1 MKTLSRERLGTM
13 LVHAG
18 KIDNDQLEK
27 SLQIQKKKG
36 GVSWAGVFNQWL
48 H

>member
-27 SLQIQKKKG
+27 SLQIQKKRRG
-36 GVSWAGVFNQWL
+36 TWAGVFNQWL
-48 H
+48 Y

>member
-27 SLQIQKKKG
+27 SLQIQNMLNWG
-36 GVSWAGVFNQWL
+36 LQNG
-48 H
+48 